1 MPQEN
6 LIKLQCSVCKEIN
19 YYSHRNKRTVKEK
32 IALQKY
38 CKHCRKRTLH
48 KETKK

>member
-6 LIKLQCSVCKEIN
+6 LIKLQCSQCKRNN
-19 YYSHRNKRTVKEK
+19 YFSHRNKKTVKEK
-32 IALQKY
+32 IALKKY
-38 CKHCRKRTLH
+38 CKHCRQRTLH